1 MFERSL
7 ADKLN
12 FYDWK
17 LSFSGT
23 PEDFEIFHKKS

>member
-1 MFERSL
+1 MFERNL

-12 FYDWK
+12 YFDWK
-17 LSFSGT
+17 LSFSGG